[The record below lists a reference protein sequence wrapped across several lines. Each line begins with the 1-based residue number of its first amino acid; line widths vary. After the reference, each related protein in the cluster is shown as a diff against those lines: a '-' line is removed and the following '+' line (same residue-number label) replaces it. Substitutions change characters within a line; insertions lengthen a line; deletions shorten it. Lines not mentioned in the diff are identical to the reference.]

1 MPPSTPRTYRI
12 VHYPAVG
19 HVLTKDVQLAWD
31 WDWRYGKDPVLE
43 CRAAS
48 EAQQSLDQRSAA
60 LIDDINAEIATG
72 RAASGRRP
80 GLLGAEDRLGNED
93 RELVR
98 RDLLT
103 VQVGIAMLSALA
115 AKAVLDAYRQRG

>member
-1 MPPSTPRTYRI
+1 MTPSTPRTYRI

-19 HVLTKDVQLAWD
+19 QVLTKDVQLAWS

-43 CRAAS
+43 CRAAT
-48 EAQQSLDQRSAA
+48 EAQQPLDQRSAA
-60 LIDDINAEIATG
+60 MVDEINAEIVTG
-72 RAASGRRP
+72 RAAAGRRP
-80 GLLGAEDRLGNED
+80 GLLDAEDRLGNED

-115 AKAVLDAYRQRG
+115 AKAVLDAYRQQG